1 MIKKVYKNSRKAK
14 EQQGNDLFLAYVASL
29 IDNKYEF

>member
-1 MIKKVYKNSRKAK
+1 MIKKSPKNSKKAR
-14 EQQGNDLFLAYVASL
+14 EQQGNDLLIAYIASL

>member
-1 MIKKVYKNSRKAK
+1 MLKKLLKNSKKLK
-14 EQQGNDLFLAYVASL
+14 EQQGTNLFLAYVASL